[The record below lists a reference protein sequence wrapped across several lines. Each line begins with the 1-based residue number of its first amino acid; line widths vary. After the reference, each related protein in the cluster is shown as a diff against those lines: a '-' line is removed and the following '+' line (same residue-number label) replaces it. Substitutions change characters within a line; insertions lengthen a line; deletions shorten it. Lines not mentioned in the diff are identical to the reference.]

1 MNKKVLKP
9 LALAATLG
17 ILVSV
22 VSCQMP
28 SQADHYKKSNIAKR
42 ITTYITFD
50 VNYEAN
56 GGEGQ
61 MKTGSYTAGTELAL
75 PTAGFTAPVGFR
87 FHSWNS
93 EPDGTGSSYNAG
105 ETIIIQTDAL
115 TLYAIWV
122 DKDALSINYY
132 NTKGV
137 PHNNPI
143 SFLESKSVQIAP
155 LSIDYYTFDGWYTN
169 SSYTGNPTT
178 GWTPG
183 TYSTDVS
190 LWAKWTPITY
200 TVSYDYDGGSLAQ
213 GEYNRTSFTVE
224 TNFTLKEPQKTGYTF
239 DGWYDEQGNKITVLD
254 ANLAG
259 QNLVLSARY
268 NIITYSITYNLNGGT
283 NAAENPDTYTVED
296 RIELVDAT
304 KTDRDLVG
312 WYAAE
317 DFTGNPITTI
327 EKGTTG
333 DIVLYA
339 KWKVADAYS
348 FDLGEE
354 GIGALNT
361 WINETISNLEPG
373 QTIPIAIS
381 GYASTVDLHTISTT
395 ITTNSSHFYELDMS
409 ELNVTQ
415 FYNSGVGAYGTG
427 GDNFMDYLVNVR
439 KIILPQSLKILSEG
453 AFSYCQSLEE
463 IVLPEGLTDILWSAL
478 CGCSKLKV
486 LDIPD
491 SLEFIAQTSFAECTS
506 LERVNIS
513 KNSNLEIIG
522 LNAFADCRSLKSIY
536 IPSKL
541 THLDNRNARRTRNSD
556 GVTYTQTTGSF
567 INCTSLTTVTFSK
580 NLKKINQNIFYN
592 CNRITTINYEGT
604 EEEWEALLPNIGTN
618 NGSLLTATVNYNYE
632 VP

>member
-42 ITTYITFD
+42 VTTYITFD

-75 PTAGFTAPVGFR
+75 PTASFTAPVGFR
-87 FHSWNS
+87 FHSWNT

-169 SSYTGNPTT
+169 SSYTGSPTT

-224 TNFTLKEPQKTGYTF
+224 TNFTLSSPQKTGYTF
-239 DGWYDEQGNKITVLD
+239 DGWYDQSGNKITVLD
-254 ANLAG
+254 SSLAG
-259 QNLVLSARY
+259 HDLVLTAKY
-268 NIITYSITYNLNGGT
+268 TAITYSITYYLNGGT
-283 NAAENPDTYTVED
+283 NAAENPDTYTIED
-296 RIELVDAT
+296 QIELADAT

-312 WYAAE
+312 WYASE
-317 DFTGNPITTI
+317 DFTGAPITTI

-339 KWKVADAYS
+339 KWKVADSYS
-348 FDLGEE
+348 FDVGEE
-354 GIGALNT
+354 GIGALSN
-361 WINETISNLEPG
+361 WINETINNLEPG
-373 QTIPIAIS
+373 ETIPIAIS
-381 GYASTVDLHTISTT
+381 GYASTVDLHTISNA
-395 ITTNSSHFYELDMS
+395 ITTNSSHFYELDLS

-415 FYNSGVGAYGTG
+415 FYNSGSGSG
-427 GDNFMDYLVNVR
+427 GDNFMDNLINV
-439 KIILPQSLKILSEG
+439 KTIILPETLKILSEG
-453 AFSYCQSLEE
+453 SFSYCQNLEE
-463 IVLPEGLTDILWSAL
+463 IVMNEGLTDIYWSAA
-478 CGCSKLKV
+478 CQCPKLKE
-486 LDIPD
+486 LNIPD
-491 SLEFIAQTSFAECTS
+491 SVEFIAQTAFSNCPA
-506 LERVNIS
+506 LEYVHIS
-513 KNSNLEIIG
+513 KNSNLQIIG
-522 LNAFADCRSLKSIY
+522 ASAFWNDKALKEFY
-536 IPSKL
+536 IPPKV
-541 THLDNRNARRTRNSD
+541 TYLDNRGATTSRNGST
-556 GVTYTQTTGSF
+556 GGTGSF
-567 INCTSLTTVTFSK
+567 NQCTALTTVTFSK
-580 NLKKINQNIFYN
+580 TLIRIYAGTFSG
-592 CNRITTINYEGT
+592 CNSITTINYEGT

>member
-42 ITTYITFD
+42 VTTYITFD

-75 PTAGFTAPVGFR
+75 PTASFTAPVGFR
-87 FHSWNS
+87 FHSWNT

-169 SSYTGNPTT
+169 SSYTGSPTT

-200 TVSYDYDGGSLAQ
+200 TVSYDYDGGTLAA
-213 GEYNRTSFTVE
+213 GEYNRTNFTVE

-259 QNLVLSARY
+259 QNLVLTARY

-339 KWKVADAYS
+339 KWKVANAYS

-381 GYASTVDLHTISTT
+381 GYASTVDLHTISTA

-415 FYNSGVGAYGTG
+415 FYNSGSGSG
-427 GDNFMDYLVNVR
+427 GDNFMDYLKNVR
-439 KIILPQSLKILSEG
+439 KIILPETLMVLSEG
-453 AFSYCQSLEE
+453 AFSYCRNLEE
-463 IVLPEGLTDILWSAL
+463 IVLPEGLRDILWSA
-478 CGCSKLKV
+478 CAYCNNLKE
-486 LDIPD
+486 LTIPD
-491 SLEFIAQTSFAECTS
+491 SVEFIAQTAFWENFA
-506 LERVNIS
+506 LEHVYIS
-513 KNSNLEIIG
+513 KNSNLEILG
-522 LNAFADCRSLKSIY
+522 CRAFYHCTSLTEFY
-536 IPSKL
+536 IPPKL
-541 THLDNRNARRTRNSD
+541 TYLDSRIAKTTRNASSSTS
-556 GVTYTQTTGSF
+556 GSF
-567 INCTSLTTVTFSK
+567 EGCTALTTVTFSK
-580 NLKKINQNIFYN
+580 TLTGIYQGCFTG
-592 CNRITTINYEGT
+592 CNNITTINYEGT
-604 EEEWEALLPNIGTN
+604 EEEWLALRANIGGN
-618 NGSLLTATVNYNYE
+618 NGSLLTAMVNYNYE

>member
-75 PTAGFTAPVGFR
+75 PTAGFTAPAGFR

-259 QNLVLSARY
+259 QNLVLTARY

-381 GYASTVDLHTISTT
+381 GYASTVDLHTISNA
-395 ITTNSSHFYELDMS
+395 ITTNSSHFYELDLS
-409 ELNVTQ
+409 ELNVTE
-415 FYNSGVGAYGTG
+415 FYNSGHGAG
-427 GDNFMDYLVNVR
+427 GSPFMDSLDNVR
-439 KIILPQSLKILSEG
+439 KIILPKTLKILSEG
-453 AFSYCQSLEE
+453 AFCFCQSLEE
-463 IVLPEGLTDILWSAL
+463 IIMNEGLTDIYWSAA
-478 CGCSKLKV
+478 CECHKLKE
-486 LDIPD
+486 LTIPD
-491 SLEFIAQTSFAECTS
+491 SVEFIAQTAFSNCPE
-506 LERVNIS
+506 LEYVHIS
-513 KNSNLEIIG
+513 KNSNLQIIG
-522 LNAFADCRSLKSIY
+522 LSAFWNDKALKEIY
-536 IPSKL
+536 IPPKV
-541 THLDNRNARRTRNSD
+541 TYLDNRGAKTSRNGTAS
-556 GVTYTQTTGSF
+556 TTGSF
-567 INCTSLTTVTFSK
+567 NQCTALTTVTFSK
-580 NLKKINQNIFYN
+580 TLTRINTGTFSG

-604 EEEWEALLPNIGTN
+604 EEEWQALLPNIGTD
-618 NGSLLTATVNYNYE
+618 NGSLLSATVNYNYE